1 MTTEISN
8 HEAHKIY
15 QKLRHHKQPIPD
27 NILEKSKLYRKE
39 QHALKTEEEK
49 QAHNQR
55 CKNNYYKNHEENL
68 QIRAELRQTEEYKLI
83 MKNYRESEAG
93 KKSARITCWKQMGVI
108 SDDYDVLYTK
118 YKETTHCEECNVELV
133 EGNKGKN
140 KKALDHDH
148 KTGAFRNIVCCGCNV
163 KRGNQDRGVV
173 RKSNEQYNENRR
185 IKYANAKLNKDQ

>member
-1 MTTEISN
+1 MNTEISN

-15 QKLRHHKQPIPD
+15 QKLRYHKQPIPD
-27 NILEKSKLYRKE
+27 DILEKSKLYRKE
-39 QHALKTEEEK
+39 YQQTEEQK
-49 QAHNQR
+49 QKHKER
-55 CKNNYYKNHEENL
+55 CKKNYQDNHDKRIEYDKEK
-68 QIRAELRQTEEYKLI
+68 RQTEEYKLI

-185 IKYANAKLNKDQ
+185 IKYANVKLNKDQ

>member
-93 KKSARITCWKQMGVI
+93 KKSARISCWKQFGVI
-108 SDDYDVLYTK
+108 SNDYDALYIK
-118 YKETTHCEECNVELV
+118 WKETTNCEECDVELI
-133 EGNKGKN
+133 EGNKGQN
-140 KKALDHDH
+140 KKMLDHNH
-148 KTGAFRNIVCCGCNV
+148 NTGEFRNIICHRCNV
-163 KRGNQDRGVV
+163 IRGNEDRGVV
-173 RKSNEQYNENRR
+173 RQTNEQYNENRR
-185 IKYANAKLNKDQ
+185 LKRAQAKKNNPQ